1 MFSWMDRPNLGLLVD
16 AEGLM
21 LRLYGAKTDGDA
33 GVSCDFGRL
42 AVDVFISQRMF
53 QRDSPEESPVLDERH
68 EWPELHAASLQLPR
82 RLLSVGAQSSR
93 ILSECHEDWR
103 DWSWSGSGPAF
114 APRHTLVRVSRK
126 EV

>member
-1 MFSWMDRPNLGLLVD
+1 MFSWMDRPNLGLLV
-16 AEGLM
+16 
-21 LRLYGAKTDGDA
+21 YGAKTDGDA
-33 GVSCDFGRL
+33 GGFYVILFFGRL

-53 QRDSPEESPVLDERH
+53 QRDSPEESPVLNERH

-103 DWSWSGSGPAF
+103 DRSWSGSGPAL
-114 APRHTLVRVSRK
+114 APRPTLVRVSRK
-126 EV
+126 EA